1 MVVFNSILPE
11 DKYCVKCG
19 ASECYI
25 DKKEKLE
32 FFDIE
37 YAIISKKEVD
47 NSIKHREILQIWI
60 EKGDNPGE
68 MLNNIRLIPLLI
80 R

>member
-19 ASECYI
+19 TSECYI

-37 YAIISKKEVD
+37 YAVISKKEVD